1 MIKNKGKNMMANLD
15 FTEGATESTL
25 SIPIDND
32 STDESN
38 GTIRVTLKPDNAETF
53 SYTLS
58 TNQQNF
64 GEIQVI
70 DDDGSPHVSYHYE
83 CDQYY

>member
-1 MIKNKGKNMMANLD
+1 MMANLD

-38 GTIRVTLKPDNAETF
+38 GTIRVTLQPDNADIIF
-53 SYTLS
+53 
-58 TNQQNF
+58 
-64 GEIQVI
+64 IHVI
-70 DDDGSPHVSYHYE
+70 HQPAKF
-83 CDQYY
+83 